1 MVEVLVGLFS
11 SFLKYD
17 YICYVGVQ
25 FILIGGKEGRKTEQK
40 TFFASKIF
48 LFCFTKMI
56 SVPFSFSFLIF
67 NEFSPFHLNE
77 ASPVFLWI
85 GF

>member
-1 MVEVLVGLFS
+1 VLVGLFS

-25 FILIGGKEGRKTEQK
+25 FILFGGKRKTEQK
-40 TFFASKIF
+40 MFFASKIF
-48 LFCFTKMI
+48 LFVSQKWFLF
-56 SVPFSFSFLIF
+56 VFFSFLIF

-77 ASPVFLWI
+77 ASPIFLWI